1 MPKMKTNSAAK
12 KRFRLTATGRIRRGK
27 ANKSHMMRGKSSSH
41 LRRLAKND
49 IVAKPDEKRIKRLIP
64 YA

>member
-1 MPKMKTNSAAK
+1 MKTNSAAK